1 VGHWISVEVEV
12 IPCTGP
18 SNHYRDGGKCGVIGR
33 RINVMGIGVG
43 CVVVAVIGGRR
54 LLARLWL
61 AKDMWCSIVIFAYVI
76 VAVSMATNGFVAFVM
91 YVCMSFIVTIIM
103 VVNVMG
109 IVVMVSDDG
118 FVVGTVGIVAV
129 GSCVF
134 LVVVSVIADSFAR
147 HGCGFAIACVCGN
160 GTGCM
165 KQLIQLIGQ
174 FVHG

>member
-1 VGHWISVEVEV
+1 
-12 IPCTGP
+12 
-18 SNHYRDGGKCGVIGR
+18 
-33 RINVMGIGVG
+33 MGIGVG
-43 CVVVAVIGGRR
+43 CVVVAVIGGCR
-54 LLARLWL
+54 LWARLWL
-61 AKDMWCSIVIFAYVI
+61 AEDMQCSIVIFAYVI

-147 HGCGFAIACVCGN
+147 HGCGFAIVCVCVWQWYWMHEAVDS
-160 GTGCM
+160 THWTVWPW
-165 KQLIQLIGQ
+165 LIEKLGWCLSRHSQCS
-174 FVHG
+174 VS